1 MKRFLSEKV
10 LTRCELAAAS
20 LLTVFLVAFHA
31 IFFLRAGPLWRDEI
45 SSLALATKPT
55 VAEFWR
61 SLPFD
66 PFPACY
72 FLLLRLWHGVGLGE
86 NDLALRAL
94 GLLIGVSLI
103 GAFWLSCYLI
113 DKSAPL
119 WPLALFALN
128 PLTLEGGDSLRPYGF
143 GLIWIALTFGFICRM
158 AFDRFGKAIVL
169 FAFVAALLSVQS
181 LFTNAFIL
189 FAIGVGAAAL
199 LLQTKSWFTLGLI
212 FGIGLIAA
220 VSLLPYFPIMHAT
233 RDWAKIIA
241 TKNDIASV
249 IAVGDDTITGAG
261 AVARWAW
268 LTLGAGLLGA
278 FLLAITHRL
287 AAVLDLNRDRI
298 IFAATT
304 TVVAALATI
313 GFLCTAQY
321 LVFPRY
327 FLPAMAIAALCAH
340 VFWNSLPNRPGIRI
354 IGLFLVLLIAV
365 TELRPFGERANMRM
379 TNCDEIAAVLE
390 HRAGRDD
397 LIIVT
402 SFLYGVSFQRYYH
415 GQTPWLAVPQIEDFS
430 LHRWDLLKQAMA
442 RPDPVPDL
450 ISRAEIV
457 LRAGHKIFLVGKL
470 GPPLPTQPESFP
482 PAPES
487 AFGWQME
494 PYLAQWKSELTYW
507 VEHHALHG
515 SNLPIEERQSINRF
529 ESLGLFEVSG
539 WREP

>member
-31 IFFLRAGPLWRDEI
+31 VFFLRAGPLWRDEI

-55 VAEFWR
+55 LAEFWR
-61 SLPFD
+61 YLPFD

-72 FLLLRLWHGVGLGE
+72 FLLLRSWQGLGLVG
-86 NDLALRAL
+86 NDLALRGL
-94 GLLIGVSLI
+94 GLMIGLSII
-103 GAFWLSCYLI
+103 GALWLSCYLI
-113 DKSAPL
+113 NKSAPL

-128 PLTLEGGDSLRPYGF
+128 PLTLEGGDSLRPYGL
-143 GLIWIALTFGFICRM
+143 GLIWIALAFGFIWRI

-169 FAFVAALLSVQS
+169 FAFVAALLGVQS

-189 FAIGVGAAAL
+189 FAVGVGAAAL
-199 LLQTKSWFTLGLI
+199 LLQRKSWLARGLI
-212 FGIGLIAA
+212 FAIGLIAA
-220 VSLLPYFPIMHAT
+220 VSLLPYLPIMHAT

-241 TKNDIASV
+241 AKNDITGV
-249 IAVGDDTITGAG
+249 IAVGDDAISDGG

-268 LTLGAGLLGA
+268 LTFGAGLTGA
-278 FLLAITHRL
+278 FLLAIPHRL
-287 AAVLDLNRDRI
+287 AAVVDLNRDRI
-298 IFAATT
+298 IFAAATM
-304 TVVAALATI
+304 VVAALATI
-313 GFLCTAQY
+313 GFLCAAQY

-340 VFWNSLPNRPGIRI
+340 AFWNSLPNRPGIRI
-354 IGLFLVLLIAV
+354 ISLFLVLLTAA
-365 TELRPFGERANMRM
+365 TELRPFCKRANMRM
-379 TNCDEIAAVLE
+379 TNCDEIAAMVE
-390 HRAGRDD
+390 RRAGRDD
-397 LIIVT
+397 LIILT

-415 GQTPWLAVPQIEDFS
+415 GQTTWLTVPPIEDFS

-470 GPPLPTQPESFP
+470 GPPPPTQPESLP

-529 ESLGLFEVSG
+529 ESLGLFEISG